1 MSSYFWGII
10 GAILYGS
17 FAFAFGYVGDAQLFV
32 FVFLPAQFVG
42 IHIWSKQLDNQ
53 ATTRV
58 KSLTFS
64 NWCLT
69 LFLSFIL
76 IILFY
81 YEIPIFSKYLTSEYL
96 FETRFI
102 PHILDAITNG
112 LSVIGEVLLIACYWE
127 QYIIWTFVNLMLI
140 IMYSGKSIL
149 FFSSLPESFVFFLKG
164 FFGTTRDINL
174 LIVWIMLTCN
184 SSCGLYTWY
193 HRWKNR
199 KMSSSTI
206 NKKDLITSN
215 FL

>member
-1 MSSYFWGII
+1 MFVFFYFKDFNSIFSQEQNRTLIKWTNDLHNGVPLWRRILLCLSGVSAVTTVLNVVLVIHGKMSSYFWGIT

-32 FVFLPAQFVG
+32 FVFLPAQFIG

-58 KSLTFS
+58 KSLTFRG
-64 NWCLT
+64 WCVT

-81 YEIPIFSKYLTSEYL
+81 YEIPIFSKYLTSIYL

-112 LSVIGEVLLIACYWE
+112 LSVTGEVLLIGCYWE

-140 IMYSGKSIL
+140 VMYSGKSIL
-149 FFSSLPESFVFFLKG
+149 FPES
-164 FFGTTRDINL
+164 I
-174 LIVWIMLTCN
+174 
-184 SSCGLYTWY
+184 
-193 HRWKNR
+193 
-199 KMSSSTI
+199 
-206 NKKDLITSN
+206 
-215 FL
+215 